1 MEKLMCAEA
10 KQLDLVQ
17 IGNDRILRAWG
28 YLYDWEGKAGK
39 RLIDS
44 AYFKSWKNE

>member
-1 MEKLMCAEA
+1 LVLEEYGQEQAGNTKAVN
-10 KQLDLVQ
+10 DLITV
-17 IGNDRILRAWG
+17 G

-39 RLIDS
+39 RLMDS